1 MGLDRNRGDPNGYLK
16 CRSASSRFA
25 RCSGAFGLE
34 SQPQWHEIARLDHR
48 FERSLSK
55 VTAQYE
61 RRDDGGVRVIN
72 RGFDAEAGEWKEA
85 EGRAYFVGDTS
96 VAHLKVSFFGPF
108 YASYVVFG
116 LDENYEHA
124 FVSGPD
130 HDYLWLLARE
140 PEDSE
145 DVWQSFLLKA
155 EQAGFDTG
163 ALIRP

>member
-1 MGLDRNRGDPNGYLK
+1 MRSVSLCLLICFLCGCTSYPAGAPPVDNFVLDRYL
-16 CRSASSRFA
+16 
-25 RCSGAFGLE
+25 G
-34 SQPQWHEIARLDHR
+34 QWHEIARLDHR
-48 FERSLSK
+48 FERGLSK

-61 RRDDGGVRVIN
+61 RREDGGVRVIN
-72 RGFDAEAGEWKEA
+72 RGYDAEAGEWKEA

-116 LDENYEHA
+116 LGENYQHA

-140 PEDSE
+140 PEVSE